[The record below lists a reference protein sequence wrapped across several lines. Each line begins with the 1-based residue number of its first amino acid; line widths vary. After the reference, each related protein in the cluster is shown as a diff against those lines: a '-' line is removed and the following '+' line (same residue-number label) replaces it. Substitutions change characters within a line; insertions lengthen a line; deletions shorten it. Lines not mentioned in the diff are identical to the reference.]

1 MRRLAIGLGITT
13 ALFAATAAPAAAV
26 TFTNPA
32 AITILDNSNAA
43 PYPSA
48 IAVAGMPADEVVTDV
63 NVTLN
68 GFSHAQAQD
77 VGVVLAGPGGQSLLV
92 MDGAG
97 VGMDAT
103 TNANLTF
110 DDAAGPR
117 IPNFGALVTG
127 TYRPGSYITGDS
139 FPAPGPG
146 TSYAHPGPVGGGT
159 ATLASV
165 FNGTAANG
173 AWNLFVRDF
182 AMVDTGQIAAGWTL
196 EVTTGTAPPPPPPPP
211 PPPSGGTSTPAA
223 TGTPAPAPSKPKKK
237 KKKKKRKKK

>member
-1 MRRLAIGLGITT
+1 MRRLAISLSITT
-13 ALFAATAAPAAAV
+13 ALLAATAASAGAT
-26 TFTNPA
+26 TFTNA
-32 AITILDNSNAA
+32 GAITIVDDNSAS

-48 IAVAGMPADEVVTDV
+48 VAVAGMPADEVITDV

-68 GFSHAQAQD
+68 GFSHTQAQD

-92 MDGAG
+92 MDAAG
-97 VGMDAT
+97 VGMAAT

-117 IPNFGALVTG
+117 IPANGALVTG
-127 TYRPGSYITGDS
+127 TYRPGAYVSGDN

-173 AWNLFVRDF
+173 TWNLFVRDF
-182 AMVDTGQIAAGWTL
+182 ALNDTGQIAGGWTL
-196 EVTTGTAPPPPPPPP
+196 EVITGTAPPPPPP
-211 PPPSGGTSTPAA
+211 SGGGGTTPTSPSTPA
-223 TGTPAPAPSKPKKK
+223 TPPAKKKKK

>member
-1 MRRLAIGLGITT
+1 MRRLAISLGITT
-13 ALFAATAAPAAAV
+13 ALMAAAASPAAAA

-32 AITILDNSNAA
+32 PITIVDNNSAA

-48 IAVAGMPADEVVTDV
+48 VVVAGMPADEVITDV

-92 MDGAG
+92 VDSAG
-97 VGMDAT
+97 IGMDAT
-103 TNANLTF
+103 INANLTF
-110 DDAAGPR
+110 DDAAGTR
-117 IPNFGALVTG
+117 IPQFGALVTG
-127 TYRPGSYITGDS
+127 TYRPGAYVTGDN

-146 TSYAHPGPVGGGT
+146 TSYAHPGPAGGGT
-159 ATLASV
+159 ASLASV

-173 AWNLFVRDF
+173 TWNLFVRDF
-182 AMVDTGQIAAGWTL
+182 APVDTGQIAGGWTL
-196 EVTTGTAPPPPPPPP
+196 EVITGTAPPPPPPPP
-211 PPPSGGTSTPAA
+211 PSGGSGTTPTSPSTPA
-223 TGTPAPAPSKPKKK
+223 TPPAKKKKK